1 MPKQAAGVPAL
12 TLPLG
17 VTASVDI
24 IAAQANNVIL
34 VPVQALHELSP
45 NNYAVFVVVGGK
57 PTLKIVT
64 VGLQDGTFAEIK
76 TGLKAGDVVSTGSP
90 GHPEQ
95 YPGSRDAMNAT
106 RTVIATT
113 ELTKSYGMG
122 DASVVALDHV
132 SLEVQS
138 GELVAIMGPS
148 GSGKSTLM
156 NILGCLSTPTSGEY
170 CLDGQD
176 VSNLDKVTLAGIR
189 NTKIGYIFQSYNLL
203 ARTTALR
210 NVILPLVYDRSHKHP
225 REKWEQLAKDMLE
238 QVGLGDRM
246 DHQPQELSGGQQ
258 QRVAIARA
266 LITDPVMIIADEPT
280 GNLDSHSGEEIMKL
294 LLKLHDQGATIVIVT
309 HDPVVAQYTQRVIH
323 LKDGHIDS
331 VVHNS
336 QRHPVAN

>member
-1 MPKQAAGVPAL
+1 
-12 TLPLG
+12 
-17 VTASVDI
+17 
-24 IAAQANNVIL
+24 
-34 VPVQALHELSP
+34 
-45 NNYAVFVVVGGK
+45 
-57 PTLKIVT
+57 
-64 VGLQDGTFAEIK
+64 
-76 TGLKAGDVVSTGSP
+76 
-90 GHPEQ
+90 
-95 YPGSRDAMNAT
+95 MNTT
-106 RTVIATT
+106 RTVIETAD
-113 ELTKSYGMG
+113 LTKTYGMG
-122 DASVVALDHV
+122 NASVVALDHV
-132 SLEVQS
+132 SLEVKS

-156 NILGCLSTPTSGEY
+156 NILGCLSTPTSGQY
-170 CLDGQD
+170 ILDGED
-176 VSNLDKVTLAGIR
+176 VSNLDKVQLAAIR

-203 ARTTALR
+203 ARTNALR

-294 LLKLHDQGATIVIVT
+294 LLKLHEQGATIVIVT

-323 LKDGHIDS
+323 LKDGQIDT
-331 VVHNS
+331 VVHNGKS
-336 QRHPVAN
+336 HHQESVAV